1 MEHNIFGK
9 GDVLLL
15 QLFCYVCSL
24 LKIKLQFL
32 ISSNLKLFSLYFI
45 AMSPLFMHIRLLFIL
60 LWHFKSYLNKMN
72 RTITTIRKWKK
83 YIFQVYLIFET
94 SGNEK
99 NIHSKSNLD
108 VGKTNKCIFKLSVRF
123 SNRMFSLVLC
133 SCNSFDK
140 ADVFVISFWRDF
152 QTKKNV
158 MTNNILSN

>member
-72 RTITTIRKWKK
+72 RTITTIRNLKNTYPKFIW
-83 YIFQVYLIFET
+83 FLTRVL
-94 SGNEK
+94 GNEK
-99 NIHSKSNLD
+99 IYIQNQTLMLVKQINVYSNYPSD
-108 VGKTNKCIFKLSVRF
+108 FPIAC
-123 SNRMFSLVLC
+123 SL
-133 SCNSFDK
+133 
-140 ADVFVISFWRDF
+140 
-152 QTKKNV
+152 
-158 MTNNILSN
+158 